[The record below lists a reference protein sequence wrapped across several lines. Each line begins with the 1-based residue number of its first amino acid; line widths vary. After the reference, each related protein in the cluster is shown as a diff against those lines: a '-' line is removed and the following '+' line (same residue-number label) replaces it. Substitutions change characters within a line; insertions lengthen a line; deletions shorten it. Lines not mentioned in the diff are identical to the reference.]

1 MHYRNFSKRQ
11 LLAMTWWNRPQFQN
25 LDAIICD
32 GAVRSGK
39 TVCMTDGFFIWSM
52 QNFRGCNFALCGR
65 SISSLRRNVVSNLSS
80 WLGGLFTI
88 REHRADNRL
97 TVTYGDR
104 ENTYYLFGGLDES
117 SYKQIQGITLA
128 GAFLDEVVLMPR
140 SFVEQT
146 CARCSV
152 AGSKLWFNC
161 NPAGPE
167 HWFYKEWVCK
177 AREKKALR
185 LHFTMADNPG
195 LDEKIRRRYERLYT
209 GVFHRRYVLGQ
220 WCMAEGLVYA
230 FDRQKHL
237 ESRIPQNGKYYISV
251 DYGTMNPFSAGLWCV
266 AEGVAYRI
274 REYYYDGRQRQAT
287 KTDEE
292 YYEAI
297 EKLAGDLP
305 ITYVVVDPSAASFIA
320 LLRRKGRFSVRK
332 AKNSVLDGIH
342 LVASFL
348 QAGVLKIHPDCAD
361 TIREFSLYSWEGA
374 GPKDQPV
381 KENDHAMDDIRY
393 FCATVLGRDA
403 GVMEKVGGTNEK
415 MAD

>member
-1 MHYRNFSKRQ
+1 MAQGRNWTPMIYQSFSKRQ
-11 LLAMTWWNRPQFQN
+11 NLAMTWWNRPQFKR

-39 TVCMTDGFFIWSM
+39 TVCMADGFFIWSM
-52 QNFRGCNFALCGR
+52 ASFSGCNFALCGR
-65 SISSLRRNVVSNLSS
+65 SISSLRRNVVSNLPA

-97 TVTYGDR
+97 TLSYGGR
-104 ENTYYLFGGLDES
+104 ENNYYLFGGLDES

-177 AREKKALR
+177 AAQKKALR
-185 LHFTMADNPG
+185 LHFTMDDNPG
-195 LDEKIRRRYERLYT
+195 LDGAIRRRYETLYT

-220 WCMAEGLVYA
+220 WCVAEGLVYD
-230 FDRQKHL
+230 FQPEKHL
-237 ESRIPQNGKYYISV
+237 ATELPKTGSYYISV

-266 AEGVAYRI
+266 NGGVAYRLK
-274 REYYYDGRQRQAT
+274 EYYYDGRQRGRT

-297 EKLAGDLP
+297 EKLAGDHP
-305 ITYVVVDPSAASFIA
+305 ITSVVVDPSAASFIA
-320 LLRRKGRFSVRK
+320 TIRRKGRFSVRK
-332 AKNSVLDGIH
+332 AKNAVVEGIH
-342 LVASFL
+342 QVASYL
-348 QAGVLKIHPDCAD
+348 QAGKLKISPECKD
-361 TIREFSLYSWEGA
+361 TIREFSLYSWEENA
-374 GPKDQPV
+374 PKDQPR

-393 FCATVLGRDA
+393 FCNTIWRKLD
-403 GVMEKVGGTNEK
+403 EK